1 MFDNIPQKNS
11 APPSNLPTEPED
23 MFAGVE
29 PEAVPEA
36 PTALDAGILRKKN
49 MTAPKMQI
57 APQDMGE
64 TGYATSDPVLG
75 KIIKVIIFLVI
86 AAAVGYGA
94 WRIYAF
100 VNSSDT
106 DKTANVPPVTTPTTT
121 ENQDT
126 EETVDTASEQNLG
139 ETPDVPSSTVTQT
152 TTTGAQ
158 IVVDEWIDT
167 DKDGL
172 TDTREEELTTNS
184 LKPDTDGDGLT
195 DGDEV
200 FIWKTNPLNPDTDGD
215 SYADGEEV
223 KNGYNPLGPGKLF
236 GNPTPTATSSTETTT
251 TASSSVSD
259 EDFVI

>member
-1 MFDNIPQKNS
+1 MFDDIPTKNP

-23 MFAGVE
+23 MFAAVE
-29 PEAVPEA
+29 PNTATEEV
-36 PTALDAGILRKKN
+36 PTALDVGILHKKN
-49 MTAPKMQI
+49 SMPPRMQI
-57 APQDMGE
+57 APQDLQE

-75 KIIKVIIFLVI
+75 KILKVIIFLVI
-86 AAAVGYGA
+86 AAVVGYGA

-106 DKTANVPPVTTPTTT
+106 DKTTSVPAVTTPTTT
-121 ENQDT
+121 DEQDAEETADTSLEQNTGETQDT
-126 EETVDTASEQNLG
+126 
-139 ETPDVPSSTVTQT
+139 PSSTVTQA

-172 TDTREEELTTNS
+172 TDTREEEMATNS
-184 LKPDTDGDGLT
+184 LKPDTDDDGLT

-236 GNPTPTATSSTETTT
+236 GSPTPTTSTASATSTVSSTF
-251 TASSSVSD
+251 SN